1 MATDTLTTKEFTP
14 NTGSLRFAFDFLE
27 DELETLLALSI
38 TLMNRLEPGDPKNP
52 SDSDDITSWRL
63 SQVLNDRL
71 AKVEFSNNMRMLM
84 LGSADVC
91 NSSAERSHA

>member
-1 MATDTLTTKEFTP
+1 MAEQQFTP
-14 NTGSLRFAFDFLE
+14 NAKTNKFAFEFLE

-38 TLMNRLEPGDPKNP
+38 TLMNRLEPEDPKNP
-52 SDSDDITSWRL
+52 GDHHDTTSWRL

-84 LGSADVC
+84 LGGTDVC
-91 NSSAERSHA
+91 NSSAEVSHG